1 MKSLRSPGAFL
12 FFCTKVE
19 CLALVEM
26 GHSDSLYVRAKKQQR
41 RSTSPYDAFEQLD
54 GSHPWQ
60 TAVPEGFILY
70 PVRELRK
77 GQVAYFN
84 FDLAKEMG
92 LIAKDHSEVM
102 TPALKE
108 KLLETFSLQ
117 IINEYDQINQVRF
130 RKGLIK
136 QRHYMATRYLQL
148 QHKSRTG
155 KTSGD
160 GRSIWNGVV
169 RHNGRIWDVSSRGTG
184 VTRLAP
190 GVAKTGR
197 YMKSGES
204 DVGYGCGMAE
214 LDELMGAA
222 VMSEIFHRQGIE
234 TERVLTVIDLGD
246 GLGIGVRAGQNLIR
260 PAHLFMFL
268 KQTDREALR
277 GGVNYLIDRE
287 HSNGRWDFSSRS
299 HRCFEK
305 MLEKLSVNF
314 AKFAARLDSDYIFA
328 WLDWDGDN
336 VLAQSGIIDYGSIR
350 QFGVRHDE
358 YRYDDIERMS
368 TNLRE
373 QKRKARYLVQVYAQ
387 MVDFLNS
394 GKKKPVGFFRSHKSL
409 KAFDRSF
416 ETEVIRLLLVRAGYE
431 TGQVNRLMLAKRP
444 RIQALLKSF
453 RSIEGMKTES
463 GMQTLPDGENRPALF
478 CTRSLLRELP
488 LVISCTTPMTE
499 DQIADLAQ
507 SMKTSHLK
515 AVDKKHMHSLRSRL
529 VDFCRIYQEV
539 VSDVSQLTGRSK
551 ASVVSNLKSRS
562 QVINRSDRITG
573 NSAALLIEEL
583 LERHSKG
590 LSYNE
595 IQKLVTGIIRSQ
607 TLLPQAKPPHPQ
619 ELLDN
624 SKQSMRPHLQAVLTI
639 LETYKDDV

>member
-1 MKSLRSPGAFL
+1 M
-12 FFCTKVE
+12 
-19 CLALVEM
+19 
-26 GHSDSLYVRAKKQQR
+26 
-41 RSTSPYDAFEQLD
+41 
-54 GSHPWQ
+54 
-60 TAVPEGFILY
+60 
-70 PVRELRK
+70 
-77 GQVAYFN
+77 AYFN

-92 LIAKDHSEVM
+92 LIPKDHPEVL
-102 TPALKE
+102 TAALKS

-130 RKGLIK
+130 KKGLIK

-169 RHNGRIWDVSSRGTG
+169 RHNGKIWDVSSRGTG

-190 GVAKTGR
+190 GAAKTGR
-197 YMKSGES
+197 FMKSGAS

-214 LDELMGAA
+214 LDELMGSA

-268 KQTDREALR
+268 KQSDQDALR
-277 GGVNYLIDRE
+277 GSVNYLIDRE
-287 HSNGRWDFSSRS
+287 HFNGNWDFSSKS
-299 HRCFEK
+299 PKAFEK

-358 YRYDDIERMS
+358 YRYDDVDRMS

-387 MVDFLNS
+387 MVDYLTC
-394 GKKKPVGFFRSHKSL
+394 GRKKPITAFKTHKSL
-409 KAFDRSF
+409 RAFDRTF
-416 ETEVIRLLLVRAGYE
+416 ESEIIRLLLKRVGYE
-431 TGQVNRLMLAKRP
+431 ENQVNHLMLAKRP
-444 RIQALLKSF
+444 QIQALLKSF
-453 RSIEGMKTES
+453 RAIEGMKTES
-463 GMQTLPDGENRPALF
+463 GKQTLPDGENRPALF

-488 LVISCTTPMTE
+488 ELVEIGSSLQQP
-499 DQIADLAQ
+499 QIATLMT

-515 AVDKKHMHSLRSRL
+515 PADRKCLQLLKERL
-529 VDFCRIYQEV
+529 IDFCQKYNEV
-539 VSDVSQLTGRSK
+539 VSHVATLTGKSFQN
-551 ASVVSNLKSRS
+551 VLSNLKTRT
-562 QVINRSDRITG
+562 QIINRSDRITG

-583 LERHSKG
+583 IGRHTKG
-590 LSYNE
+590 LGYAE
-595 IQKLVTGIIRSQ
+595 IQTLVTSLIRSQ
-607 TLLPQAKPPHPQ
+607 TLVPQAKPPHPQ
-619 ELLDN
+619 DLLSE
-624 SKQSMRPHLQAVLTI
+624 SKKSMRPHLEAVLTI